1 MKGNAKGQ
9 LNQLEATAICGNDIT
24 SSCLYV
30 AALSIVYAGQWA
42 WVSLLMVS
50 VVLYFYRSIY
60 AEVVGALPLN
70 GGAYNALLNTTSKF
84 VASMAACFT
93 ILSYMA
99 TAVIS
104 ANEAMHYLQ
113 SLWIS
118 LPVIPATTV
127 LLAVFMTLML
137 VGISESA
144 KVATGIFVLH
154 LFTLGIL
161 ILAGIWSLINS
172 GLDIFIN
179 NIQLPFEGSLGTAL
193 FFGFSAAMLGI
204 SGFESSANFVE
215 EQAPGVFQKTL
226 RNMWITVTVINPT
239 LAFLALALLPIY
251 EIRLHQEA
259 LISNMGAL
267 SGGDWLAALVAI
279 DATLVLSGAVLT
291 SYVGVTG
298 LVHRMV
304 LDRCLPQ
311 FLLKVNRYGI
321 RYRIVV
327 AFFLLCLSVLLVT
340 SGKLAAL
347 AGVYTISFLSVMVLF
362 GVGNLLLKLRRS
374 GLRRPVKAPWLTSI
388 IAIIAVVA
396 ALLGTMVMNPAYV
409 GVFFQ
414 YFLPTMIIV
423 VIMLNRITLL
433 KTCLFII
440 KSVSQKLTGVTDTLT
455 RHIETNMD
463 QINSQQFVFFTRG
476 GNLSN
481 LNLAMLYVQDNEHTN
496 RMKIVNVI
504 SDGTKASSKLADD
517 IKFLNRI
524 YPEIDLEFIVHQGE
538 FGPNLIQ
545 ELSQKWA
552 IPPNFMFMGSP
563 KGEFRY
569 SSAELGG
576 VRLIM

>member
-1 MKGNAKGQ
+1 MEEKSKKP
-9 LNQLEATAICGNDIT
+9 LKQLEATAICGNDIT

-30 AALSIVYAGQWA
+30 AALSIVYAGKWA

-50 VVLYFYRSIY
+50 AILYLYRNIY

-93 ILSYMA
+93 LLSYMA

-113 SLWIS
+113 TLWTS
-118 LPVIPATTV
+118 LPVIPATGA
-127 LLAVFMTLML
+127 LLAVFMILML

-144 KVATGIFVLH
+144 KVATAIFLLH
-154 LFTLGIL
+154 LSTLGIL
-161 ILAGIWSLINS
+161 IIAAVWFLIHSGFGIFS
-172 GLDIFIN
+172 N
-179 NIQLPFEGSLGTAL
+179 NFQLPVEGSLGTAL

-226 RNMWITVTVINPT
+226 RNMWITVTIINPT

-259 LISNMGAL
+259 LISSMGAI
-267 SGGDWLAALVAI
+267 SGGDWLIALVAI

-298 LVHRMV
+298 LVYRMV

-311 FLLKVNRYGI
+311 FLLKVNRYGMQ
-321 RYRIVV
+321 YRIVV
-327 AFFLLCLSVLLVT
+327 AFFVLCLSVLLVT
-340 SGKLAAL
+340 RGKLAAL
-347 AGVYTISFLSVMVLF
+347 AGVYTISFLSVMALF
-362 GVGNLLLKLRRS
+362 GIGNLLLKLRRG
-374 GLRRPVKAPWLTSI
+374 GLRRPVRASWLTTI
-388 IAIIAVVA
+388 IAIIAVIA
-396 ALLGTMVMNPAYV
+396 ALLGTSVMNPAYV
-409 GVFFQ
+409 GVFLQ
-414 YFLPTMIIV
+414 YFIPTMIIV

-433 KTCLFII
+433 EACLFII
-440 KSVSQKLTGVTDTLT
+440 KSISKKLSGVAEALT
-455 RHIETNMD
+455 SDIEANMD
-463 QINSQQFVFFTRG
+463 QINSQQYVFFTRG

-481 LNLAMLYVQDNEHTN
+481 LNLALQYVKDNEHTN

-504 SDGTKASSKLADD
+504 PEGAEVLPGIAEDV
-517 IKFLNRI
+517 KFLNRV
-524 YPEIDLEFIVHQGE
+524 YPDIDLEFIVLRGD
-538 FGPNLIQ
+538 FGPDLIQ

-552 IPPNFMFMGSP
+552 IPANFMFMGSP
-563 KGEFRY
+563 RGEFKY

-576 VRLIM
+576 VRLII